1 MLIFKNKG
9 VIPEDAIT
17 ISGVSAKVGDNP
29 IGVFGTGLKYT
40 IAIVLRLG
48 GSITI
53 YRGLKKLE
61 FARKNSIVRGKEFH
75 IITMNGKKLGFTD
88 RLGLN
93 WEPWMAYRE
102 LYSNMLDENGSVARL
117 ANDGENIV
125 QPEKGCTMI
134 VIDCIELEK
143 VHEERNQIVLMSEPM
158 FSLPGVNVHAG
169 ESLYVYYKGIRVHK
183 LQKKSLYT
191 YNISEAT
198 HLTEDRTLLY
208 PWMVQGTIV
217 KAVVQCTDIP
227 FLTKALSRNDGTLE
241 NDLPYEGVK
250 SMQPT
255 PQFMEIAEQLK
266 NDKLLCGR
274 VSHLFEHYK
283 DTLPGYVSPYLVELT
298 GAEKVL
304 FRTALDEVLA
314 RVPYLIS
321 ENQFEFKSKLEHGR
335 VQVSRRKIII
345 THKAVETAFVD
356 LKELKEAI
364 LEGIVLKNGGGLTDG
379 LVHLVLTGELPPA
392 KSDDSYTATMTQ
404 EQLEQEIPF

>member
-134 VIDCIELEK
+134 VIDCVELEK
-143 VHEERNQIVLMSEPM
+143 VHEERNLIVLMSEPM
-158 FSLPGVNVHAG
+158 FALPGVNVHAG

-191 YNISEAT
+191 YNITGPTS
-198 HLTEDRTLLY
+198 LTEDRTLLY

-217 KAVVQCTDIP
+217 KAIVQCTDIP
-227 FLTKALSRNDGTLE
+227 FLSRVLAKNDGTLE
-241 NDLPYEGVK
+241 NDLPYSDVK

-255 PQFMEIAEQLK
+255 PQFMEVAEQLK
-266 NDKLLCGR
+266 NDKLLCAR
-274 VSHLFEHYK
+274 VNHLFEHYK

-298 GAEKVL
+298 GAEKMMFRSMLEVVL
-304 FRTALDEVLA
+304 SI
-314 RVPYLIS
+314 VPYSIAES
-321 ENQFEFKSKLEHGR
+321 QFEFKSRLEHGSA
-335 VQVSRRKIII
+335 QSNGRKIVL
-345 THKAVETAFVD
+345 THKIFEGD
-356 LKELKEAI
+356 ELMIKSAI
-364 LEGIVLKNGGGLTDG
+364 LEGIILHNNTGMTDS
-379 LVHLVLTGELPPA
+379 LLHLVLNGELPKREERTEIFAAAEPA
-392 KSDDSYTATMTQ
+392 EVQ
-404 EQLEQEIPF
+404 F